1 MAPLKYIKNQI
12 FFKIEET
19 FHCLLKCYLCSL
31 KLFGKFD
38 LILAGLK
45 KHFWLVKDLAGAGGS
60 LTSSN
65 DQINCAFFF
74 SRLVPFLK
82 NSQLYVCEMIAC
94 PCYESWPST
103 IDQFACAIAGS
114 QAAGCRMCLSSVW
127 GPEAC

>member
-74 SRLVPFLK
+74 PGLFL
-82 NSQLYVCEMIAC
+82 
-94 PCYESWPST
+94 
-103 IDQFACAIAGS
+103 F
-114 QAAGCRMCLSSVW
+114 
-127 GPEAC
+127 